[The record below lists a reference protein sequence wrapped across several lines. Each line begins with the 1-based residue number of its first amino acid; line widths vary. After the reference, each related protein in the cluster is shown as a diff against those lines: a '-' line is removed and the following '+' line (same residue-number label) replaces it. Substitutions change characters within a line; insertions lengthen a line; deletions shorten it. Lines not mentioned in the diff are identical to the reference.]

1 VSGRLDGKVA
11 LITGTSR
18 GLGRAL
24 VDGFLAEGARVAAV
38 ARSAEPLERG
48 DLLVMRADLA
58 DEGDVARVVDGAL
71 AKFGGID
78 VLINNAAELPD
89 LKPLADT
96 DAAEWQRALAVDLTA
111 PFLLA
116 RAVVPS
122 MKERGGGVILNV
134 SSSVGRNPTAGWGVY
149 AVAKAGLDM
158 MTELLAI
165 ELKPFNIRVH
175 ILLPRRLRTDMRQRA
190 HPKESPA
197 DQIPPEDV
205 VPAFVYLASDEAA
218 GRTGETVD
226 LADIEEIG
234 NRK

>member
-1 VSGRLDGKVA
+1 MSGRLAGKVA

-38 ARSAEPLERG
+38 ARSAEPLERD
-48 DLLVMRADLA
+48 DLLVMRGDLA
-58 DEGDVARVVDGAL
+58 NADDLASLVDATL
-71 AKFGGID
+71 AKFGKID

-89 LKPLADT
+89 LKPLVDT
-96 DAAEWQRALAVDLTA
+96 EPVEWSRAIAVDLTA

-116 RAVVPS
+116 RAVAPG

-158 MTELLAI
+158 MTELLAL
-165 ELKPFNIRVH
+165 ELKPSNVRVH
-175 ILLPRRLRTDMRQRA
+175 TLLPRRLRTEMRQRA
-190 HPKESPA
+190 HPQEAPA

-218 GRTGETVD
+218 GRTGECFD
-226 LADIEEIG
+226 LADVREFGI
-234 NRK
+234 RK

>member
-38 ARSAEPLERG
+38 ARSAEPVERDDQLVTRG
-48 DLLVMRADLA
+48 DLAN
-58 DEGDVARVVDGAL
+58 EGDVARVVDAAH
-71 AKFGGID
+71 AKFGAID

-89 LKPLADT
+89 LRPLVDT

-116 RAVVPS
+116 RAVVPG
-122 MKERGGGVILNV
+122 MKVRSGGVILNV

-158 MTELLAI
+158 MTELLAL
-165 ELKPFNIRVH
+165 ELKPWNIRVH
-175 ILLPRRLRTDMRQRA
+175 TLLPRRLRTEMRQRA
-190 HPKESPA
+190 HPNEAPA

-205 VPAFVYLASDEAA
+205 VAAFVYLASDEAA

-226 LADIEEIG
+226 LAKLEELGI
-234 NRK
+234 RK

>member
-1 VSGRLDGKVA
+1 VSGRLEGKVA

-24 VDGFLAEGARVAAV
+24 VDGFLAEGAPVAGV
-38 ARSAEPLERG
+38 ARSAEPVERD
-48 DLLVMRADLA
+48 DLLVMRGDLA
-58 DEGDVARVVDGAL
+58 NDGDVARVVDSAL
-71 AKFGGID
+71 AKFGRID

-96 DAAEWQRALAVDLTA
+96 DAAEWQRALAVDLSA
-111 PFLLA
+111 PFLLTH
-116 RAVVPS
+116 AVVPS

-134 SSSVGRNPTAGWGVY
+134 SSSVGRNPTVGWGVY

-175 ILLPRRLRTDMRQRA
+175 TLLPRRLRTEMRQRA
-190 HPKESPA
+190 HPKEAPE

-226 LADIEEIG
+226 LG
-234 NRK
+234 NWESGN